1 MSIQSTI
8 NQGLSLAGLL
18 LSQSPMAAYRS
29 TQAAEK
35 AKTAYQNEQLRK
47 SETVSDTAL
56 DVATGLW
63 EKSETGTAADV
74 AEDLF
79 VSSLETE
86 VSTAKDLFKADPTK
100 ETGEMVI
107 NKETALREQKE
118 AMASRKAD
126 EAEKKAKDALDAE
139 QKRLARSR
147 ILEGVYTTD
156 PTYDPVEKIR
166 QGGKKNG

>member
-18 LSQSPMAAYRS
+18 ISQSPAAEARKAA
-29 TQAAEK
+29 AAEK
-35 AKTAYQNEQLRK
+35 GKADYLNKQLRK
-47 SETVSDTAL
+47 SAEVSNTAL
-56 DVATGLW
+56 DVATDLW
-63 EKSETGTAADV
+63 DKSATGTAADV

-79 VSSLETE
+79 VSSLESELDTTKE
-86 VSTAKDLFKADPTK
+86 LFKADPTK
-100 ETGEMVI
+100 ETGQMVI
-107 NKETALREQKE
+107 NKETALREHKE
-118 AMASRKAD
+118 EMSTRKAE
-126 EAEKKAKDALDAE
+126 EAERKAQDALKAE

>member
-18 LSQSPMAAYRS
+18 ISQSPAAEARKAV
-29 TQAAEK
+29 AAEK
-35 AKTAYQNEQLRK
+35 GKTDYYNEQLRK
-47 SETVSDTAL
+47 SEAVSDTAL
-56 DVATGLW
+56 NVATKLW

-79 VSSLETE
+79 VSSLESE

-107 NKETALREQKE
+107 NKETALREHKE
-118 AMASRKAD
+118 TMATAKAE
-126 EAEKKAKDALDAE
+126 EAEKKAQDALKAE
-139 QKRLARSR
+139 QARLARSR

-156 PTYDPVEKIR
+156 PTYDPIEKIR